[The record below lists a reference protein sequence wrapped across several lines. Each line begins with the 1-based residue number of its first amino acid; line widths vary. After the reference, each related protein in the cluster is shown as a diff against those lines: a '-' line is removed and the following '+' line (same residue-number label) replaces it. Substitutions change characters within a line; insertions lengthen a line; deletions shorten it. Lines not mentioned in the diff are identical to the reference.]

1 MSDSKKVALMV
12 PVGSSLE
19 DGRQMFWAL
28 DTSCTRLFA
37 VPENTRVDVLL
48 DMLYDF
54 LGKNT
59 ADNIDYKKTMLSKR
73 AEKIMQYIEGRAE
86 AAKAREEQL

>member
-1 MSDSKKVALMV
+1 MSDNKKVALIV

-19 DGRQMFWAL
+19 DGQSVFWAL

-37 VPENTRVDVLL
+37 IPENTRVDVLL

-59 ADNIDYKKTMLSKR
+59 ADDIDYKKTMLSKR
-73 AEKIMQYIEGRAE
+73 AEKIMQYIESRVE
-86 AAKAREEQL
+86 TAKAREEHL